1 MSALVRAPACV
12 SEKSHAFLLCEPLHK
27 RKSSLL
33 TDDLRSKEEAKTEC
47 RKAHFAALGTGQN
60 PARYRVAKSFDD
72 VLKTRG

>member
-33 TDDLRSKEEAKTEC
+33 TDDLRSKEEAKIDC
-47 RKAHFAALGTGQN
+47 GKAHFAALEAGQN
-60 PARYRVAKSFDD
+60 PARYMVATSFDD
-72 VLKTRG
+72 VLKTMG